1 MRPTVNSELAD
12 SSKVSCERD
21 KDRTKKTSTTNSAVV
36 SCKKATHGP
45 KQASTKNHPVQM
57 KFSKGIY

>member
-12 SSKVSCERD
+12 SSKVSYERD
-21 KDRTKKTSTTNSAVV
+21 KDRTKKTSTTNRAVV

-45 KQASTKNHPVQM
+45 KQASTKNHPVQT